1 MPNKR
6 YRGACVS
13 EAQRSFDD
21 GEGGAGGW
29 PAAAAREGGGGARAG
44 AGAAVLAAGAD
55 ACGLGYTGRMK
66 TSEERR
72 WERLQQQLAAE
83 ATGKAPVRLC
93 SQRTLFGI
101 PSHVDEVIGAV
112 VAEEN
117 RKCADALRERRG
129 EADG

>member
-1 MPNKR
+1 
-6 YRGACVS
+6 
-13 EAQRSFDD
+13 
-21 GEGGAGGW
+21 
-29 PAAAAREGGGGARAG
+29 
-44 AGAAVLAAGAD
+44 
-55 ACGLGYTGRMK
+55 MK
-66 TSEERR
+66 TSGERR
-72 WERLQQQLAAE
+72 WERLQQKLAAE
-83 ATGKAPVRLC
+83 AAGKAPVRLC

>member
-1 MPNKR
+1 MAATSHVGQAGVLG
-6 YRGACVS
+6 GAV
-13 EAQRSFDD
+13 
-21 GEGGAGGW
+21 GAGGLW
-29 PAAAAREGGGGARAG
+29 RACGCGSGVREDGGGTR

>member
-1 MPNKR
+1 
-6 YRGACVS
+6 
-13 EAQRSFDD
+13 
-21 GEGGAGGW
+21 
-29 PAAAAREGGGGARAG
+29 
-44 AGAAVLAAGAD
+44 
-55 ACGLGYTGRMK
+55 MK

>member
-1 MPNKR
+1 M
-6 YRGACVS
+6 
-13 EAQRSFDD
+13 
-21 GEGGAGGW
+21 
-29 PAAAAREGGGGARAG
+29 RAG
-44 AGAAVLAAGAD
+44 AGVRMRQWRAGGWGAGDARGCGRRAGAPAALAAGAD

-83 ATGKAPVRLC
+83 AAGKAPVRLC

-129 EADG
+129 ETDG